1 MPRLLR
7 FSSIC
12 LSALLVFQR
21 VPISYAQEIPAP
33 PVPRMNIVV
42 VQGEAAIHNLRE
54 PKPVDIVVR
63 VRDGN
68 RNPVSGASVTFTLP
82 SEGAGATFP
91 DKTKTATAS
100 SDSDGYAI
108 ARGLRPNKIPGSFHI
123 QVEAAHDGQNATASV
138 TQFNMNVES
147 GGGGSGKWIAILA
160 VIGAAGAGGAVLA
173 TRNGSS
179 TAAAPTPIG
188 LTPGSSSVGPPR

>member
-1 MPRLLR
+1 
-7 FSSIC
+7 
-12 LSALLVFQR
+12 
-21 VPISYAQEIPAP
+21 
-33 PVPRMNIVV
+33 MNIVV

-68 RNPVSGASVTFTLP
+68 RNPVAGASVTFTLP
-82 SEGAGATFP
+82 SEGAGAAFP
-91 DKTKTATAS
+91 DKTKTATAT

-108 ARGLRPNKIPGSFHI
+108 VRGLRPNKIPGSFLI
-123 QVEAAHDGQNATASV
+123 QVEASHEGQNATASV

-179 TAAAPTPIG
+179 PAAAATPIG